1 IPHDKDPENS
11 RRKNDPLQPIQHGE
25 LPYNQI
31 RSLLLVSLVLSAIRG
46 SLFSRAKEAEC
57 RLGESSSRALIEEGL
72 KRDDYPPLV
81 ANVESKA
88 KAVRRL
94 RSVARQGGP
103 AEVGARGCID
113 SSSLSCC
120 IR

>member
-1 IPHDKDPENS
+1 M
-11 RRKNDPLQPIQHGE
+11 
-25 LPYNQI
+25 
-31 RSLLLVSLVLSAIRG
+31 
-46 SLFSRAKEAEC
+46 

-72 KRDDYPPLV
+72 KRDDYPTLV

-94 RSVARQGGP
+94 RSVARQGGR